1 MKSLSA
7 TASGYVLASALRTG
21 LLVGCAALLGGCR
34 TFSPDGGMGPVAAFI
49 GGTLNKNV
57 VAVRTPEDGILARG
71 VVESLLKRPLTA
83 DAAVQVA
90 LLNNRG
96 LQAAYNELGI
106 AEAVMI
112 ANSRP
117 PAPIFSIS
125 NVSTALELDIERQ
138 IVVTILGLVTQ
149 PARSRIAADRF
160 VQAQLQA
167 TLETLRVAA
176 ETRRAYYRAVAAHE
190 TVAALTQFKSAAETS
205 AELAKHLGETGAL
218 NQLDQARQQ
227 VFYADLTA
235 QLATAQQQAMVAREQ
250 LVRLMGL
257 WGYDLDF
264 KLPTT
269 LPGLPAKPRALAAIE
284 QEAMDRR
291 VDLQIARLEVEALA
305 KSYGL
310 TRKTH
315 FINVLD
321 ASGISKTQ
329 KDKGSGEPH
338 SDGGGFNIEFQV
350 PIFDFGRPR
359 VREAEQSYM
368 QAVNLLAE
376 QAVNARSQAR
386 EAYRSYR
393 STYDIAGHFQREV
406 LPLRQIIF
414 DQSQLQANAMLVDV
428 FALLTE
434 ARQRIA
440 ARVSGIEAKRNFW
453 LANADLSVAILGGGH
468 VGANGGSSLSAASGE
483 MASQ

>member
-1 MKSLSA
+1 MKTLSL
-7 TASGYVLASALRTG
+7 TASRSTLASALRAG
-21 LLVGCAALLGGCR
+21 LLVGSVALLAGCR
-34 TFSPDGGMGPVAAFI
+34 TFSPDGGMGPVAGFI
-49 GGTLNKNV
+49 GQTLNKDV
-57 VAVRTPEDGILARG
+57 VAVRAPEDDIWARG
-71 VVESLLKRPLTA
+71 AVDSLLKRPLTA

-117 PAPIFSIS
+117 PVPSFSIS
-125 NVSTALELDIERQ
+125 NVSTPLELDIERQ
-138 IVVTILGLVTQ
+138 IVVAILGLVTQ

-160 VQAQLQA
+160 TQAQLKA
-167 TLETLRVAA
+167 ALATLRVAA
-176 ETRRAYYRAVAAHE
+176 EARRAYYRAVAAGE
-190 TVAALTQFKSAAETS
+190 IVAALTQFKSAAEAT
-205 AELAKHLGETGAL
+205 AKLAKQLGETGAL
-218 NQLDQARQQ
+218 NELDQARQQ

-235 QLATAQQQAMVAREQ
+235 QLATAERQAMVEREQ
-250 LVRLMGL
+250 LVRVMGL
-257 WGYDLDF
+257 WGYNLDF
-264 KLPTT
+264 RLPTS
-269 LPGLPAKPRALAAIE
+269 LPLLPAKPRALNTIE

-291 VDLQIARLEVEALA
+291 VDLQIALFEVEALA

-310 TRKTH
+310 TRKTR

-321 ASGISKTQ
+321 ASAISKTQ
-329 KDKGSGEPH
+329 KDKGNGPSV
-338 SDGGGFNIEFQV
+338 DGGGFSIEFQV

-359 VREAEQSYM
+359 VREAEQRYM

-376 QAVNARSQAR
+376 KAVNARSEAR

-393 STYDIAGHFQREV
+393 ATYDIAAHFQREV

-414 DQSQLQANAMLVDV
+414 DQSKLQANAMLIDV

-434 ARQRIA
+434 ARERIA
-440 ARVSGIEAKRNFW
+440 ANVNSIDAKRNFW
-453 LANADLSVAILGGGH
+453 LAYTELGASVLGGGDLSRDAGTMMAADAG
-468 VGANGGSSLSAASGE
+468 GAPGR
-483 MASQ
+483 